1 MTLTVQPVETHY
13 VSQVWPM
20 IERYLLDAL
29 IDGNDA
35 PAWSDCYN
43 IPPRSRIFNIGFVV
57 AFGSGRRGQSN
68 SWSSNGV
75 VLELPNEQNRLLS
88 H

>member
-35 PAWSDCYN
+35 PAWSVCYN
-43 IPPRSRIFNIGFVV
+43 IHHVQGLLT
-57 AFGSGRRGQSN
+57 SGL
-68 SWSSNGV
+68 W
-75 VLELPNEQNRLLS
+75 LLLIEVD
-88 H
+88 